1 MHFGS
6 LTTALAS
13 FLNVRQQNGEWLLRI
28 EDVDALRC
36 KAEYSQQIIQQLE
49 TLGLHW
55 DGEVSYQSDRTPLY
69 EAALA
74 QLEQQQLTYPCGCS
88 RKEIAAYQ
96 QAHQLN
102 TTAYPGICRLHSC
115 TKNITA
121 IRLKTS
127 DQIIHLSDG
136 NWGEHTLR
144 ACEQGDFII
153 KRKDGLIAYQLA
165 VVVDDFQQQI
175 TEIVRGSDLWPLT
188 AGQCYLQQQLGY
200 PRPSYFHLP
209 LAMNQ
214 RGDKQSKQTK
224 ARPLDL
230 SNVTQT
236 LWSALDFLNQQ
247 PPKTLLG
254 ASRDAVLQWAIEH
267 WKPALIGTRN
277 RTIQPEYE

>member
-1 MHFGS
+1 M
-6 LTTALAS
+6 
-13 FLNVRQQNGEWLLRI
+13 
-28 EDVDALRC
+28 DALRC
-36 KAEYSQQIIQQLE
+36 KPEYSQQILQQLE

-55 DGEVSYQSDRTPLY
+55 DGEVTYQSDRTSLY

-74 QLEQQQLTYPCGCS
+74 HLGQQQLSYPCGCS

-96 QAHQLN
+96 QAHQLS
-102 TTAYPGICRLHSC
+102 TTTYPGICRLNPSTHH
-115 TKNITA
+115 ITA
-121 IRLKTS
+121 IRLKTT
-127 DQIIHLSDG
+127 DQVIHLIDG

-165 VVVDDFQQQI
+165 VVVDDFLQHI
-175 TEIVRGSDLWPLT
+175 TEIVRGADLWPLT
-188 AGQCYLQQQLGY
+188 AGQCYLQQLLGY
-200 PRPSYFHLP
+200 PRPNYFHLP

-247 PPKTLLG
+247 PPQKLIL
-254 ASRDAVLQWAIEH
+254 ASRDAILQWAIEH
-267 WKPALIGTRN
+267 WNPALIGTNN
-277 RTIQPEYE
+277 RTIKPEYE